1 MSDEIIKVLDDLS
14 ERAGIAIDWTSQN
27 VLPYL
32 QELCDKYINYE
43 IWTSAVYIFI
53 CLTSVILMLYRIS
66 KLHDFWNDGGEGSL
80 LIVFSIVLIVS
91 LAVMV
96 VQIFDIVTALTF
108 PEKLIYE
115 YVNQVILNK

>member
-1 MSDEIIKVLDDLS
+1 MSDEIIKILDDLS
-14 ERAGIAIDWTSQN
+14 SRFGIAIDWTSQN

-32 QELCDKYINYE
+32 QELCDKYISYE

-53 CLTSVILMLYRIS
+53 CLTSAILMLYGIS
-66 KLHDFWNDGGEGSL
+66 KLWNDMEDDFLFTAFG
-80 LIVFSIVLIVS
+80 IVLIVS
-91 LAVMV
+91 LVVIV

-115 YVNQVILNK
+115 YISYYANTH

>member
-14 ERAGIAIDWTSQN
+14 ERLGIAVDWTSQN
-27 VLPYL
+27 ILPYL
-32 QELCDKYINYE
+32 QELCDKYISYE

-53 CLTSVILMLYRIS
+53 CLTSAILMLYGIS
-66 KLHDFWNDGGEGSL
+66 KLHDILNDVDDGFL
-80 LIVFSIVLIVS
+80 LVFGIVLIVS
-91 LAVMV
+91 LVVMV

-115 YVNQVILNK
+115 YVNQAILNK

>member
-14 ERAGIAIDWTSQN
+14 ERFGIAIDWTSQN

-32 QELCDKYINYE
+32 QELCDKYISYE

-53 CLTSVILMLYRIS
+53 CLTSAILMLYGIS
-66 KLHDFWNDGGEGSL
+66 KLHDILNDVDDGFL
-80 LIVFSIVLIVS
+80 FLVFGIVLIVS
-91 LAVMV
+91 LVVMV

-115 YVNQVILNK
+115 YISCYANTH

>member
-32 QELCDKYINYE
+32 QELCDKYISYE

-53 CLTSVILMLYRIS
+53 CLTSAILMLYGIS
-66 KLHDFWNDGGEGSL
+66 KLHDILNDVDDGFL
-80 LIVFSIVLIVS
+80 FMVFGIVLIVS
-91 LAVMV
+91 LVVMV

-115 YVNQVILNK
+115 YISCYANTH

>member
-27 VLPYL
+27 ILPYL
-32 QELCDKYINYE
+32 QELCDKYISYE

-53 CLTSVILMLYRIS
+53 CLTSAILMLYGIS
-66 KLHDFWNDGGEGSL
+66 KLWNDVEDDFLFIAFG
-80 LIVFSIVLIVS
+80 IVLIVS
-91 LAVMV
+91 LIVMI
-96 VQIFDIVTALTF
+96 VQIIDIVTALTF

-115 YVNQVILNK
+115 YISCYANTH

>member
-14 ERAGIAIDWTSQN
+14 DRFGVAIDWTSQN

-43 IWTSAVYIFI
+43 IWTSVLYVII
-53 CLTSVILMLYRIS
+53 CLIIISLMTYWIKKGL
-66 KLHDFWNDGGEGSL
+66 KNDYNDTFFVTLGGIAICSL
-80 LIVFSIVLIVS
+80 IIMIC
-91 LAVMV
+91 
-96 VQIFDIVTALTF
+96 QIIDIITALTF

-115 YVNQVILNK
+115 YISYIASTH